1 MGVIPTD
8 SWITGLICFS
18 ITLVSLVMYKR
29 LSKEPECE
37 SWIEQRLYNALAR
50 KGYLVRKQVRCGP
63 FRIDMVVGN
72 IAIECDGKAFHSSP
86 DQKSYDRRRSAYLY
100 RHGYKSVIRFT
111 GSQIN
116 RDTSECVRQIEKKL
130 FKGVV

>member
-1 MGVIPTD
+1 M
-8 SWITGLICFS
+8 
-18 ITLVSLVMYKR
+18 TLPK
-29 LSKEPECE
+29 CE

-63 FRIDMVVGN
+63 YRIDLVIGS

-86 DQKSYDRRRSAYLY
+86 DQKKYDRRRSSVLY
-100 RHGYKSVIRFT
+100 KNGYKSVLRFT

-116 RDTSECVRQIEKKL
+116 RDVDACVRQIEKKL
-130 FKGVV
+130 FKGVI